1 MYKIKENFTEIV
13 FGLALFCVFVSKSLF
28 NVFWIILAL
37 IGFSRFFKKKQIY
50 KEKIFYWYLGLIP
63 IGIVSNIMSS
73 GIKGIGY
80 FFASEKILLVI
91 LVFIFLNLKLKQY
104 NKLLFWFGSG
114 ALLAGF
120 YSGIS
125 YFTDSFLGMKTSYT
139 EYMKTKKMESFQNII
154 RWSRL
159 LQIINSINFALL
171 IYSKKNIK
179 KTFYLILFIFFMWL
193 TGINGQRAGM
203 VGTIASLNIFII
215 LYIFLNKKKIKRNIV
230 LYITIIITLFLG
242 LYKIDNSFKEKVISI
257 VDIEKDISNR
267 IRIGYWKIGTD
278 MILENRGLG
287 IGSYNST
294 EEFEKYI
301 VKQPLEYQK
310 KYYKYHEGT
319 PFENSYIN
327 IAIENGLLYLIY
339 FITIQIIILKKI
351 FLAYLKEKIPYKKSI
366 FLVIFSL
373 IIGDRIFIFF
383 YPGTDIYVEFIIT
396 FLMFYAFKLKES
408 EKINV

>member
-80 FFASEKILLVI
+80 FFASEKNLLIILIFILL
-91 LVFIFLNLKLKQY
+91 NLELKQY
-104 NKLLFWFGSG
+104 NKLLLWFGSG

-125 YFTDSFLGMKTSYT
+125 YFTDSFLGMKTMHL
-139 EYMKTKKMESFQNII
+139 EYQNTKKMPSFQNVIK
-154 RWSRL
+154 WSRL
-159 LQIINSINFALL
+159 LQILNAINIGRIFLFEKL
-171 IYSKKNIK
+171 KRFFPLCI
-179 KTFYLILFIFFMWL
+179 FIFFIWITL
-193 TGINGQRAGM
+193 INGQRAGM
-203 VGTIASLNIFII
+203 ISSIVSLSLFVMI
-215 LYIFLNKKKIKRNIV
+215 YIFNERKSKIRDILIFLTLITV
-230 LYITIIITLFLG
+230 LSFTV
-242 LYKIDNSFKEKVISI
+242 YKSTGFFKDRLTSI
-257 VDIEKDISNR
+257 VDVEKDISNR
-267 IRIGYWKIGTD
+267 IRIGYWKIGMD

-310 KYYKYHEGT
+310 KYYKYHEGL

-327 IAIENGLLYLIY
+327 LALENGVIYLVYLLIM
-339 FITIQIIILKKI
+339 QIIILTKI
-351 FLAYLKEKIPYKKSI
+351 FNAYLKENEKNRRIV
-366 FLVIFSL
+366 FLSIFSL

-383 YPGTDIYVEFIIT
+383 YTGSDIYVEFIIT

>member
-1 MYKIKENFTEIV
+1 M
-13 FGLALFCVFVSKSLF
+13 
-28 NVFWIILAL
+28 
-37 IGFSRFFKKKQIY
+37 
-50 KEKIFYWYLGLIP
+50 
-63 IGIVSNIMSS
+63 
-73 GIKGIGY
+73 
-80 FFASEKILLVI
+80 
-91 LVFIFLNLKLKQY
+91 
-104 NKLLFWFGSG
+104 
-114 ALLAGF
+114 
-120 YSGIS
+120 
-125 YFTDSFLGMKTSYT
+125 
-139 EYMKTKKMESFQNII
+139 
-154 RWSRL
+154 
-159 LQIINSINFALL
+159 
-171 IYSKKNIK
+171 
-179 KTFYLILFIFFMWL
+179 
-193 TGINGQRAGM
+193 
-203 VGTIASLNIFII
+203 
-215 LYIFLNKKKIKRNIV
+215 

-310 KYYKYHEGT
+310 KYYKYHEGL

-327 IAIENGLLYLIY
+327 LALENGVIYLVYLLIM
-339 FITIQIIILKKI
+339 QIIILTKI
-351 FLAYLKEKIPYKKSI
+351 FNAYLKENEKNRRIV
-366 FLVIFSL
+366 FLSIFSL

-383 YPGTDIYVEFIIT
+383 YTGSDIYVEFIIT